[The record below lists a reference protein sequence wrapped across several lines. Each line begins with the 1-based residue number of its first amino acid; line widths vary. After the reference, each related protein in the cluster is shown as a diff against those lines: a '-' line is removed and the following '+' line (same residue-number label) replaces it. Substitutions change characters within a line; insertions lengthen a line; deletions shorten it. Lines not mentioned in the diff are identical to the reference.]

1 MTAAVPTASAR
12 VAPLTSQRDRDVL
25 RSFAQRIDPS
35 DAGAHNNLGV
45 LYFNKGLHEEA
56 VAAFMRALELDQK
69 MQVAQRNLEIAY
81 FNTGYYDKRI
91 PELRERLRQHPEDRE
106 ARWELGRTYALVGQQ
121 PQAIE
126 EFTALLQYHPSDVG
140 ALLQLALAE
149 KQAGDIGRA
158 QEWLQRAL
166 KLDKDSS
173 ILHFYL
179 GEVLYNRGLN
189 DDALTALKRAM
200 ELNPENH
207 DALYLMGFV
216 LGDMG
221 RHEEARDV
229 TKRAIKL
236 NPTFSRAQPNLS
248 LEQGKPQRY
257 EEAVAAREERRGREM
272 QVAGEGRLAR
282 YNLGL
287 AFRQKNYLVEALREY
302 RLALEPGEDRDLVLQ
317 AMAEVHILRK
327 DPKAARELYEQ
338 LLTSQPNSPKLWNE
352 RGVTLHQDGR
362 FDDAEASYRKALAAD
377 PQYALAHNNLGIA
390 LYHRGHVEKAL
401 ASLGTALDTQP
412 SFVKARLNLALLLY
426 KGKRLQKAL
435 EAYRQALTTAPEH
448 PVAWN
453 GIGLVLADLKKHD
466 DAKNAFARA
475 IQARPGYAEAH
486 YNLSFTLSSLGDFEA
501 ALRETK
507 LALEIDPYYVAQK
520 FELAIDLQHEDPDLS
535 IQPDLGTEKRAD
547 EPIEEFSFDSKLLDT
562 LFTELAP
569 APAAGSKPT
578 SGSEEAAYSLA
589 ADFLSKGMHDR
600 AAAEIRRA
608 MARGADRAEGQALL
622 GTVFAKQGLH
632 GEALER
638 YREARREANGGASPR
653 LALLG
658 EAWSLVRLGRA
669 GEARPV
675 AEELLARE
683 PDDIEILMLAATARG
698 DAGDPAAA
706 LSALETARRVAP
718 MRADVQQK
726 IGDIARSLGDLEG
739 AVAADRHAL
748 ALDQDFA
755 VVRYQLARLLA
766 AKGAVKDAEQEL
778 VSALDAVPTYAE
790 ATLELAAL
798 RRQVGRGGDGLPLLI
813 DLLQRDPYHFD
824 ALIALGETL
833 LSLSRKRDAVTAF
846 SRVLRFDP
854 SHVGALYHEGALLVE
869 QKRYREA
876 IGRWERVI
884 QHAPASEYAKRAK
897 REMRTAADLARI
909 FGDRASPEAKPRRAN
924 GASTSS

>member
-1 MTAAVPTASAR
+1 
-12 VAPLTSQRDRDVL
+12 
-25 RSFAQRIDPS
+25 
-35 DAGAHNNLGV
+35 
-45 LYFNKGLHEEA
+45 
-56 VAAFMRALELDQK
+56 MRALELDQK

-91 PELRERLRQHPEDRE
+91 PELRERLRQQPSDRE
-106 ARWELGRTYALVGQQ
+106 ARWELGRTYALLGQQ
-121 PQAIE
+121 PQAVE
-126 EFTALLQYHPSDVG
+126 EFTALLQYHPNDVG
-140 ALLQLALAE
+140 ALLQLAMAE

-166 KLDKDSS
+166 ALDKDSS

-189 DDALTALKRAM
+189 DEALTALKRAM

-207 DALYLMGFV
+207 DAMYLMGFV

-236 NPTFSRAQPNLS
+236 NPTLSRAQANLS
-248 LEQGKPQRY
+248 LEQGRPQRY

-272 QVAGEGRLAR
+272 QVATDGRLAR

-287 AFRQKNYLVEALREY
+287 AFRQKGYFVEALREY
-302 RLALEPGEDRDLVLQ
+302 RLALEQGEEKDLVLQ

-327 DPKAARELYEQ
+327 DPKAALELYEQ
-338 LLTSQPNSPKLWNE
+338 LLASQPNSPKLWNE

-362 FDDAEASYRKALAAD
+362 FEEAEASYRKAVAAD

-390 LYHRGHVEKAL
+390 LYHRGDVEKAL
-401 ASLGTALDTQP
+401 ASLGTALDVQP

-426 KGKRLQKAL
+426 KGKKLQKAL
-435 EAYRQALTTAPEH
+435 EAYRQALTTEPEQ

-453 GIGLVLADLKKHD
+453 GIGLVLADLKKHE

-475 IQARPGYAEAH
+475 IQSRPTYAEAH
-486 YNLSFTLSSLGDFEA
+486 YNLSFTLSSLGDFEG

-569 APAAGSKPT
+569 APAPANGKV
-578 SGSEEAAYSLA
+578 EAAPYRMASDYLT
-589 ADFLSKGMHDR
+589 KGMHDR
-600 AAAEIRRA
+600 AAAEVRRA

-638 YREARREANGGASPR
+638 YREARREAGDDKAPR
-653 LALLG
+653 LALIG
-658 EAWSLVRLGRA
+658 EAWSLVRLARGA
-669 GEARPV
+669 EARPL
-675 AEELLARE
+675 AESLLARE
-683 PDDIEILMLAATARG
+683 PEDIEILMLAATTRS

-706 LSALETARRVAP
+706 LAALETARRVAP
-718 MRADVQQK
+718 ARADVQQK
-726 IGDIARSLGDLEG
+726 IGDIARSLGDFDG
-739 AVAADRHAL
+739 AIAAYRHAL

-755 VVRYQLARLLA
+755 VVRYQLAQLLSS
-766 AKGAVKDAEQEL
+766 KGALKEAEQEL
-778 VSALDAVPTYAE
+778 VAALDAVPTYAE

-798 RRQVGRGGDGLPLLI
+798 RRQVGRAGEGLPLLI

-833 LSLSRKRDAVTAF
+833 LSLGRKRDAVTAF
-846 SRVLRFDP
+846 TRVLRFDP
-854 SHVGALYHEGALLVE
+854 AHVGALYHEGSLLVE

-876 IGRWERVI
+876 IARWERVI
-884 QHAPASEYAKRAK
+884 AHAPASEYAKRAK

-909 FGDRASPEAKPRRAN
+909 FGDRATTDKKPSRAS
-924 GASTSS
+924 GPASTATRS

>member
-1 MTAAVPTASAR
+1 
-12 VAPLTSQRDRDVL
+12 
-25 RSFAQRIDPS
+25 
-35 DAGAHNNLGV
+35 
-45 LYFNKGLHEEA
+45 
-56 VAAFMRALELDQK
+56 
-69 MQVAQRNLEIAY
+69 
-81 FNTGYYDKRI
+81 
-91 PELRERLRQHPEDRE
+91 
-106 ARWELGRTYALVGQQ
+106 
-121 PQAIE
+121 
-126 EFTALLQYHPSDVG
+126 
-140 ALLQLALAE
+140 
-149 KQAGDIGRA
+149 
-158 QEWLQRAL
+158 
-166 KLDKDSS
+166 
-173 ILHFYL
+173 
-179 GEVLYNRGLN
+179 
-189 DDALTALKRAM
+189 
-200 ELNPENH
+200 
-207 DALYLMGFV
+207 MGFV

-236 NPTFSRAQPNLS
+236 NPTLSRAQANLS
-248 LEQGKPQRY
+248 LEQGRPQRY

-287 AFRQKNYLVEALREY
+287 AFRQKGYFVEALREY
-302 RLALEPGEDRDLVLQ
+302 RLALDQGEDRDLVLQ

-327 DPKAARELYEQ
+327 DPRAALELYEQ
-338 LLTSQPNSPKLWNE
+338 LLKSQPNSPKLWNE

-362 FDDAEASYRKALAAD
+362 FDDAEASYRKAIAAD

-390 LYHRGHVEKAL
+390 LYHKGDVERAL
-401 ASLGTALDTQP
+401 ASLGAAVDAQP
-412 SFVKARLNLALLLY
+412 AFAKARLNLALLLY

-435 EAYRQALTTAPEH
+435 EAYRQALTTEPEH

-453 GIGLVLADLKKHD
+453 GIGLVLADLKKYD

-475 IQARPGYAEAH
+475 IQARPKYAEAH
-486 YNLSFTLSSLGDFEA
+486 YNLSFTLSALGDFEG

-547 EPIEEFSFDSKLLDT
+547 EPIEDFSFDAKLLDT
-562 LFTELAP
+562 LFTQLAP
-569 APAAGSKPT
+569 APSPT
-578 SGSEEAAYSLA
+578 PASNSEPAPYKMA
-589 ADFLSKGMHDR
+589 ADYLTKGMHDR

-622 GTVFAKQGLH
+622 GNVFAKQGLY

-638 YREARREANGGASPR
+638 YREARREAGTVAPR
-653 LALLG
+653 SALLG
-658 EAWSLVRLGRA
+658 EAWALVKLARGA
-669 GEARPV
+669 DARPI
-675 AEELLARE
+675 AEELLTRE
-683 PDDIEILMLAATARG
+683 PHDIEVLMLAATARS

-706 LSALETARRVAP
+706 LAALETARRVAP

-739 AVAADRHAL
+739 AIAAYRHAL
-748 ALDQDFA
+748 DLDPDFA

-766 AKGAVKDAEQEL
+766 AKGVVKDAEREL
-778 VSALDAVPTYAE
+778 IAALDAVPTYAE

-798 RRQVGRGGDGLPLLI
+798 RRQIGRANEGLPLLI
-813 DLLQRDPYHFD
+813 ELLQRDPYHFD

-833 LSLSRKRDAVTAF
+833 LSIGRQRDAVTAF

-854 SHVGALYHEGALLVE
+854 SHIGALYHEGALLVE

-876 IGRWERVI
+876 ITRWERVI
-884 QHAPASEYAKRAK
+884 AAAPASEYAKRAK

-909 FGDRASPEAKPRRAN
+909 FGERTTADGKPRRN
-924 GASTSS
+924 SGATTSPTRS

>member
-1 MTAAVPTASAR
+1 MSPS
-12 VAPLTSQRDRDVL
+12 LTSERDRDVL
-25 RSFAQRIDPS
+25 RSFARRIDPS

-45 LYFNKGLHEEA
+45 LYYNKGLHEEA
-56 VAAFMRALELDQK
+56 GAAFMRALELDQR

-91 PELRERLRQHPEDRE
+91 PELKERLRHQPADRE
-106 ARWELGRTYALVGQQ
+106 SRWELGRTYALLSQQ
-121 PQAIE
+121 PQAVE
-126 EFTALLQYHPSDVG
+126 EFTALLQYHPKDVG
-140 ALLQLALAE
+140 ALLQLAMAE

-158 QEWLQRAL
+158 QEWLQRAIA
-166 KLDKDSS
+166 LDPGSS

-189 DDALTALKRAM
+189 DEALGALKRAM
-200 ELNPENH
+200 ELNPENN

-236 NPTFSRAQPNLS
+236 NPTLSRAQPNLS
-248 LEQGKPQRY
+248 LEQGRPQRY

-272 QVAGEGRLAR
+272 QVSGEGRLAR

-287 AFRQKNYLVEALREY
+287 AFRQKGYFVEALREY
-302 RLALEPGEDRDLVLQ
+302 KLALEQGEDRD
-317 AMAEVHILRK
+317 
-327 DPKAARELYEQ
+327 
-338 LLTSQPNSPKLWNE
+338 
-352 RGVTLHQDGR
+352 
-362 FDDAEASYRKALAAD
+362 F
-377 PQYALAHNNLGIA
+377 
-390 LYHRGHVEKAL
+390 
-401 ASLGTALDTQP
+401 
-412 SFVKARLNLALLLY
+412 ALLLY

-435 EAYRQALTTAPEH
+435 EAYRQALTIVPEQA
-448 PVAWN
+448 VAWN
-453 GIGLVLADLKKHD
+453 GIGLVLADLKKHE

-475 IQARPGYAEAH
+475 IQARPRYAEAH
-486 YNLSFTLSSLGDFEA
+486 YNLSFTLSSLGDFEG

-547 EPIEEFSFDSKLLDT
+547 EPIEEFSFDAKLLDT

-569 APAAGSKPT
+569 TPAPPGSMPAN
-578 SGSEEAAYSLA
+578 GSEAAYKMA
-589 ADFLSKGMHDR
+589 ADYLTKGMHDR
-600 AAAEIRRA
+600 AAAEVRRA
-608 MARGADRAEGQALL
+608 MARGADRAAGQALL
-622 GTVFAKQGLH
+622 GSVFAKQGLH

-638 YREARREANGGASPR
+638 YREARREAGDDAAPR
-653 LALLG
+653 AALIG
-658 EAWSLVRLGRA
+658 EAWALVRLGRGA
-669 GEARPV
+669 EARPL
-675 AEELLARE
+675 ADTLLTRE
-683 PDDIEILMLAATARG
+683 PEDIDVLMLAATARS
-698 DAGDPAAA
+698 DPGDPAAA
-706 LSALETARRVAP
+706 LAALETARRVAP
-718 MRADVQQK
+718 VRAEVQQK
-726 IGDIARSLGDLEG
+726 IGDIARSLGDFEG
-739 AVAADRHAL
+739 AIAAYRHAL

-778 VSALDAVPTYAE
+778 VAALDAVPTYAE

-833 LSLSRKRDAVTAF
+833 QSLGRKRDAVTAF

-854 SHVGALYHEGALLVE
+854 AHVGALYHEGPLLVE

-876 IGRWERVI
+876 IARWERVI
-884 QHAPASEYAKRAK
+884 AHAPASEYAKRAK

-909 FGDRASPEAKPRRAN
+909 FGDRASTDKKPGRA
-924 GASTSS
+924 GTATSSATRS